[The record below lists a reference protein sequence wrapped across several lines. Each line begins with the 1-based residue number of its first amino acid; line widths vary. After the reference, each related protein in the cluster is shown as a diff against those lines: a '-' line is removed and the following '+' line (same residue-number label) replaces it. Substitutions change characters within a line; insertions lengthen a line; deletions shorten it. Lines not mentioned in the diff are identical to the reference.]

1 MIALPG
7 LLPFSI
13 SEPAPGP
20 SPSLRELFKG
30 IGKEIWDVIRTP
42 ERRWSAALLVAP
54 GGTGAAMFLLPAV
67 ASHYGVGATGVTW
80 INGVGGGV
88 LMAFGSHCGTLIPS
102 DWDRRL
108 MYAFAGLLNA
118 CAALVLIVANHPSI
132 YLAGTAL
139 YLITNGFGWAW
150 FTALTA
156 EVVGLEVRDAS
167 TLFTI
172 LNSAG
177 SIPLIYMI

>member
-1 MIALPG
+1 
-7 LLPFSI
+7 
-13 SEPAPGP
+13 
-20 SPSLRELFKG
+20 
-30 IGKEIWDVIRTP
+30 
-42 ERRWSAALLVAP
+42 
-54 GGTGAAMFLLPAV
+54 
-67 ASHYGVGATGVTW
+67 
-80 INGVGGGV
+80 
-88 LMAFGSHCGTLIPS
+88 MAFGSLCGTLIPS

-118 CAALVLIVANHPSI
+118 CAALVLIVANRPSI

-177 SIPLIYMI
+177 SIPLIYMIWLDGAGYRHFGVHGLLWTDAVASLLVCAIVFLVFVVRGLGLRRVPRPGIFPAKPT